1 MRRITSF
8 IMCFLILF
16 GCVGCKSNKSA
27 ESSKNLNIYVDSK
40 DRYSMDILKTVVDE
54 YTKENSDVK
63 VNINY
68 SLGDKIE
75 SDIAKN
81 NIDIIVT
88 TRDKLIKLSRK
99 GLLSDVSSNYD
110 KNKISDRFY
119 PSVNAYGRVGDKYF
133 GIPLI
138 PYTMEIFSNSDSLSK
153 LKITTPQNIKELL
166 KVVKSLNT
174 HSIKVP
180 VLQNQ
185 DITLNEAL
193 FSIICSNCVDI
204 QKLENKYDSGASAY
218 KSLKEMQLPF
228 DNLNK
233 IVKEGYISSNTFEN
247 ANVNIIESFNKG
259 TVPLLTAFS
268 YNKIDNLGG
277 HVNIINDYTSSS
289 IKVGVPE
296 IVNAILCVPM
306 NNNNSKEVQ
315 EFLKFVYDD
324 KNQTKLTKMGYV
336 TGCIAA
342 NKTLTGLKS
351 MEASQLEK
359 NSEQSRLYIYSIPG
373 NVRIAIAFK
382 IDQIIK
388 GNYNGKEWNDIIDS
402 AYK

>member
-1 MRRITSF
+1 MRKLTSF
-8 IMCFLILF
+8 IMCLFILF
-16 GCVGCKSNKSA
+16 GFVGCKSDQSTQTKKS
-27 ESSKNLNIYVDSK
+27 LNIYVDSK
-40 DRYSMDILKTVVDE
+40 DRYSMDILKTMVDE
-54 YTKENSDVK
+54 YAKEKPEVK

-75 SDIAKN
+75 SDIGKD

-99 GLLSDVSSNYD
+99 GLLSDLSSNYE
-110 KNKISDRFY
+110 KNKLSERFY

-133 GIPLI
+133 GLPLI
-138 PYTMEIFSNSDSLSK
+138 PYTMEIFSNSDSFSK
-153 LKITTPQNIKELL
+153 LKITPPQNIKDLL
-166 KVVKSLNT
+166 QVLKSLNAQ
-174 HSIKVP
+174 SIKVP
-180 VLQNQ
+180 VVQNQ

-218 KSLKEMQLPF
+218 KSLKDMQLPF

-233 IVKEGYISSNTFEN
+233 IVKEGYISSSTFEN
-247 ANVNIIESFNKG
+247 SNDNIIESFNKG
-259 TVPLLTAFS
+259 NIPLLTAFS
-268 YNKIDNLGG
+268 YNKVDNIGG
-277 HVNIINDYTSSS
+277 HVTMISDYSTSSM
-289 IKVGVPE
+289 KVGVPE
-296 IVNAILCVPM
+296 IVNSILCVPM
-306 NNNNSKEVQ
+306 NNNNSKEVE
-315 EFLKFVYDD
+315 EFLKFAYDD

-342 NKTLTGLKS
+342 NKSLTGLKS
-351 MEASQLEK
+351 IEASHLEK
-359 NSEQSRLYIYSIPG
+359 NTEQSRLYIYSVPG
-373 NVRIAIAFK
+373 NVRVAIASK

-402 AYK
+402 AY